1 MASFAK
7 IGLNGE
13 VIEVLSVNN
22 EVLKDSNGIEQE
34 INGIN
39 FLKEITGHS
48 NWKQTSYNTINGIHQ
63 LEGKP
68 FRRNFPG
75 IGYIYFEDI
84 DAFLP
89 PKPYDS
95 WTLNKDTYQWESPI
109 PVPQDDNSYVWNET
123 NKTWDK
129 IENNV

>member
-22 EVLKDSNGIEQE
+22 EVLKDTDGVEQE

-39 FLKEITGHS
+39 FLKEIIGDF
-48 NWKQTSYNTINGIHQ
+48 NWKQTSYNTYNGTHK
-63 LEGKP
+63 LGGTP
-68 FRRNFPG
+68 FRRNFAS
-75 IGYIYFEDI
+75 IDYTYYEDI
-84 DAFLP
+84 DCFIP

-95 WTLNKDTYQWESPI
+95 WTLNKDTFQWESPI
-109 PVPQDDNSYVWNET
+109 PVPQDDNSYIWNES

-129 IENNV
+129 I